1 VGHPQGASRRAAAAR
16 DRIDRALD
24 AVVGDPLSP
33 ALNDRNVEG
42 VREAAD

>member
-1 VGHPQGASRRAAAAR
+1 LIG
-16 DRIDRALD
+16 LD